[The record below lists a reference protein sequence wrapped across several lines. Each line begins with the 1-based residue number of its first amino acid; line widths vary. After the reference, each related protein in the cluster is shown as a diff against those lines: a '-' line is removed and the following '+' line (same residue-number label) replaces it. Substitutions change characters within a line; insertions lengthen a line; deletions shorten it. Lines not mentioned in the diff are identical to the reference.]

1 MFDIGFFELV
11 LLGIVGLLVL
21 GPERL
26 PHAIRMGSAYL
37 GKIRRAVTSVR
48 EEFEREVNMQEMQQ
62 RIKQQME
69 ETGLD
74 DARQSL
80 QDLKQQVE
88 NPDQGPAIAATDTRT
103 GNHTDNSI
111 GGSLPAQEE
120 DDPDTRHNPTAPE
133 NEAEPMPE
141 PLAEPQPEQAP
152 APEANKDTP
161 KA

>member
-26 PHAIRMGSAYL
+26 PHAVRMGSAYL

-48 EEFEREVNMQEMQQ
+48 EEFEREV
-62 RIKQQME
+62 KQQME

-88 NPDQGPAIAATDTRT
+88 NPDPTPATSSQPV
-103 GNHTDNSI
+103 DNSI
-111 GGSLPAQEE
+111 GGSLPARED

-133 NEAEPMPE
+133 NEAEPMPD
-141 PLAEPQPEQAP
+141 P
-152 APEANKDTP
+152 APESSPEPAANKESP

>member
-26 PHAIRMGSAYL
+26 PHAVRMGSAYL

-48 EEFEREVNMQEMQQ
+48 EEFEREVNLHEMQE
-62 RIKQQME
+62 RLKQQME

-88 NPDQGPAIAATDTRT
+88 NPDPTPATSSQPM
-103 GNHTDNSI
+103 DNSI
-111 GGSLPAQEE
+111 GGSLPAREE

-133 NEAEPMPE
+133 NEAEPMPD
-141 PLAEPQPEQAP
+141 P
-152 APEANKDTP
+152 APESSPEPAANKESP